1 MRVEQ
6 LFDAKAFQA
15 VEDAVREAEST
26 TSGEIVPM
34 VVDRSD
40 SYPGVRAAGAAVLAF
55 VAGVVVLGFEL
66 DPWAWIPPVQIGTFV
81 LGAWLLGRRR
91 VLRHLIPARIRAER
105 VDRAA
110 RLAFL
115 EHGLTDTRDRTGILI
130 YTSLLEHRVEIL
142 ADRGIDAHVEGG
154 VWDGV
159 VRRILAA
166 IREQRADEGLIEAIR
181 ECGEILATRFPP
193 RPDDTDELDNRL
205 RTKPS

>member
-1 MRVEQ
+1 MRVEE

-15 VEDAVREAEST
+15 VEDAVREAESR

-55 VAGVVVLGFEL
+55 VAGVAVLGLDL
-66 DPWAWIPPVQIGTFV
+66 DPWLWLPPVQVGTFA
-81 LGAWLLGRRR
+81 LGAWLLGNRR
-91 VLRHLIPARIRAER
+91 VLRHLIPERIRVER

-115 EHGLTDTRDRTGILI
+115 ENGLTETRDRTGILI

-142 ADRGIDAHVEGG
+142 ADRGIDAHVEAG
-154 VWDGV
+154 VWDGLV
-159 VRRILAA
+159 SRILAA
-166 IREQRADEGLIEAIR
+166 IRERRAEEGLVEAIR
-181 ECGEILATRFPP
+181 ECGEILATPFPP
-193 RPDDTDELDNRL
+193 RPDDTNELDNRL
-205 RTKPS
+205 RS

>member
-1 MRVEQ
+1 MRVEE
-6 LFDAKAFQA
+6 LFDSKAFQA
-15 VEDAVREAEST
+15 VENAVREAESR

-55 VAGVVVLGFEL
+55 VAGAVVLGLNL
-66 DPWAWIPPVQIGTFV
+66 DPWVWLPPVQVATFA
-81 LGAWLLGRRR
+81 LGAWLLGSRR
-91 VLRHLIPARIRAER
+91 VLRHLIPERIRAER

-115 EHGLTDTRDRTGILI
+115 ENGLTETRDRTGILI

-142 ADRGIDAHVEGG
+142 ADRGIDAFVEAG
-154 VWDGV
+154 VWDGLV
-159 VRRILAA
+159 KRILAA
-166 IREQRADEGLIEAIR
+166 IREQRADEGLVEAIQ

-205 RTKPS
+205 RV